1 MSASIAEQIKRL
13 IVEDLDVRTPAGFHD
28 KTPLF
33 KGGVEMD
40 SFAAVELLA
49 LIESHF
55 GIELELA
62 DIRPEHFTDVATL
75 GSLVARYVRP

>member
-1 MSASIAEQIKRL
+1 MSATIAQQIKRL
-13 IVEDLDVRTPAGFHD
+13 IVEDLDVRTPPDFD
-28 KTPLF
+28 ENTPLF

-55 GIELELA
+55 QIEFELA

-75 GSLVARYVRP
+75 GSLVGRYVRP